1 MVDNGGYE
9 YKLQINKTFT
19 KWYIRPQKE
28 NVKMKGNCM
37 ITVAKG
43 EAGPLKK
50 KPQLANKETHTMC
63 I

>member
-1 MVDNGGYE
+1 MVDNNGYE
-9 YKLQINKTFT
+9 YKLQLNKAFT

-28 NVKMKGNCM
+28 NVQMKANCM

-50 KPQLANKETHTMC
+50 TQPANKETHTMC